1 MTSWRRLSDDF
12 DLVRIDLTKSKHEAV
27 IQERAVTVREHGQAV
42 GVVQWINLDL
52 ADGISFSN
60 HPDRY
65 FEGGWLQVL
74 HTFPRP
80 IPVVKGQQLDL
91 TVGHDRVSLIV
102 LPSSQSLP

>member
-1 MTSWRRLSDDF
+1 
-12 DLVRIDLTKSKHEAV
+12 LVRIDLTESKHLAV
-27 IQERAVTVREHGQAV
+27 IQERAVTVREDGQAV

-52 ADGISFSN
+52 AEGISFSN

-65 FEGGWLQVL
+65 FDGGWLQVL

-80 IPVVKGQQLDL
+80 ISVVKGQELDL

-102 LPSSQSLP
+102 LPSSRSFAR

>member
-1 MTSWRRLSDDF
+1 LSDDF
-12 DLVRIDLTKSKHEAV
+12 DLVRIDLTKNKHQAV

-42 GVVQWINLDL
+42 GVIQWINLDL

-60 HPDRY
+60 HPDQY

-91 TVGHDRVSLIV
+91 TVGHDRGSLIM
-102 LPSSQSLP
+102 LPSSQSLA